1 MKRHLIL
8 VGLPGSGKTTVGRLL
23 LKLRS
28 TDFTDFTDVDEAVE
42 MKTGRSIAQLFAE
55 SGEREFRRLERAAM
69 DRVLA
74 GPPGLIAAGGGWMAE
89 PGNLTSAR
97 EQGAWIVYLR
107 VSPEVAATRL
117 GAAAGRPLLA
127 GGDPAARLRAL
138 LAARE
143 SWYLQADAQVDA
155 AGDPA
160 AVVALIM
167 QAWENRAPQ

>member
-1 MKRHLIL
+1 VKRHLIL
-8 VGLPGSGKTTVGRLL
+8 VGLPGCGKTTVGRPLAKLL
-23 LKLRS
+23 S
-28 TDFTDFTDVDEAVE
+28 TDFTDLDELVE
-42 MKTGRSIAQLFAE
+42 SEAGHSISAIFDRM
-55 SGEREFRRLERAAM
+55 GEPEFRRLERAGM
-69 DRVLA
+69 DHVLA
-74 GPPGLIAAGGGWMAE
+74 GPPRLIAAGGGWMAE

-107 VSPEVAATRL
+107 VSPEVAAARL
-117 GAAAGRPLLA
+117 GAAAGRPLLSGE
-127 GGDPAARLRAL
+127 GGDLAARLRAL

-155 AGDPA
+155 SGDPA